1 MSTRSRIG
9 IKNDDG
15 TITSIYCHSD
25 GYLGGVGAI
34 LADYYPEE
42 GAVRALIAVGNVSE
56 LGVVVGDKIGFD
68 VREWR
73 PALRGRG
80 WVDQAVQCVAY
91 GRDRGDVG
99 QQAAVSASFD
109 DLKREHLITS
119 FGPDH
124 LYLFY
129 PGEGWRWFPYPFFE
143 DKGRL
148 LSEALAEVQQGID
161 AGETRAGR

>member
-9 IKNDDG
+9 IKNDNG

-34 LADYYPEE
+34 LADCYSTDERVKE
-42 GAVRALIAVGNVSE
+42 LLALGDLSE
-56 LGVVVGDKIGFD
+56 IGEIPGVKIDFNR
-68 VREWR
+68 REWSAS
-73 PALRGRG
+73 PRGRG
-80 WVDQAVQCVAY
+80 WVDQALQCVAY

-99 QQAAVSASFD
+99 QQATVSVSFD
-109 DLKREHLITS
+109 ALKREHLLGS
-119 FGPDH
+119 FGPEH

-148 LSEALAEVQQGID
+148 LLEALAEVQQAID
-161 AGETRAGR
+161 ADELGAGR

>member
-25 GYLGGVGAI
+25 GYLGGVGAL
-34 LADYYPEE
+34 LADCYSTDEK
-42 GAVRALIAVGNVSE
+42 VRALLAVGDLSE
-56 LGVVVGDKIGFD
+56 LGAVVGDQIPFD
-68 VREWR
+68 QRGWR
-73 PALRGRG
+73 PSPRGRG

-99 QQAAVSASFD
+99 TGARVSASFD
-109 DLKREHLITS
+109 DLKREHLLGS
-119 FGPDH
+119 FGPEH

-143 DKGRL
+143 DQGRL
-148 LSEALAEVQQGID
+148 LSEVLAEVQQAID
-161 AGETRAGR
+161 ADEPRAGR

>member
-15 TITSIYCHSD
+15 TISSIYCHSD

-34 LADYYPEE
+34 LADCYPEE
-42 GAVRALIAVGNVSE
+42 EDVRPLLAVGDLSE
-56 LGVVVGDKIGFD
+56 LGVVVGDQIPFD
-68 VREWR
+68 QREWR
-73 PALRGRG
+73 PSPRGRG

-99 QQAAVSASFD
+99 TGARVSVSFD
-109 DLKREHLITS
+109 DLKREHLIVS

-148 LSEALAEVQQGID
+148 LSEVLAEVQQGID
-161 AGETRAGR
+161 RGEPRAGR

>member
-42 GAVRALIAVGNVSE
+42 EDVRALLAVGDLSE
-56 LGVVVGDKIGFD
+56 LGAVVGDQIPFD
-68 VREWR
+68 QREWR
-73 PALRGRG
+73 PSPRGRG
-80 WVDQAVQCVAY
+80 WVDQALQCVAY

-99 QQAAVSASFD
+99 TGARASVSFD
-109 DLKREHLITS
+109 ALKREHLLGS

-143 DKGRL
+143 DQGRL
-148 LSEALAEVQQGID
+148 LSEVLAEVQQGID
-161 AGETRAGR
+161 RGEPRAGR

>member
-9 IKNDDG
+9 IKNDNG

-42 GAVRALIAVGNVSE
+42 EDVRALLAVGDLSE
-56 LGVVVGDKIGFD
+56 LGVEVGDKIGFD
-68 VREWR
+68 QREWR
-73 PALRGRG
+73 PSPRGRG
-80 WVDQAVQCVAY
+80 WVDQALQCVAY

-99 QQAAVSASFD
+99 TGARVSASFG
-109 DLKREHLITS
+109 DLKREHLLGS

-124 LYLFY
+124 YTSSI
-129 PGEGWRWFPYPFFE
+129 R
-143 DKGRL
+143 
-148 LSEALAEVQQGID
+148 A
-161 AGETRAGR
+161 RAGGGSRIPFLRIRAGSSPRSWRRYNRR